1 MQHLQ
6 QAHRH
11 LLKMK
16 ITSGL
21 RSGVGAGSHA
31 TSTLAFKTAS
41 AISRKSN
48 LQPGSSVIR
57 TPFREFNR
65 GSNKKS
71 IISQS
76 TAAEAPA
83 GVPDAPPTTAP
94 PPPTNIFPDITLPL
108 LDSSNPGTFD
118 LVIAGA
124 GPAGLSV
131 AERVSN
137 AGFSVAIVDPNPLC
151 PWINNYGVWCDEFEA
166 MGLDDCYDVVWN
178 KAIVHLDSGETGMR
192 TLDRP
197 YARVDRPK
205 LKRRLLER
213 SIAAGV
219 KFHVAKVDGVEH
231 ADGKSTLLC
240 AAGVR
245 IPGSLALDATG
256 HSRRL
261 VQYDQTFD
269 PGYQGAYGIT
279 IEVESHP
286 FDVDAMLF
294 MDWRDDHLAN
304 DPEMKARNAAL
315 PTFLYA
321 MPFSPTKVFL
331 EETSL
336 VARPIVPFPE
346 LKARLDAR
354 MAHLG
359 IKIKAIED
367 EEYCA
372 IPMGGVLPQIPQ
384 RVIGVGGTAGM
395 VHPSTGYMIARVLG
409 AAPTVADSIVEQL
422 SSAADKAIDANQP
435 KAPKNEAEAAA
446 AAAAVWAAMWPV
458 QRIRQREFFDFG
470 MEVLLKL
477 DLEETRE
484 FFSAFFSLSDFH
496 WHGFL
501 SSRLSF
507 MELIAFG
514 LSLFVHSSN
523 KARLDLLQKGLPGLV
538 RMLSRLAKTL

>member
-1 MQHLQ
+1 
-6 QAHRH
+6 
-11 LLKMK
+11 
-16 ITSGL
+16 
-21 RSGVGAGSHA
+21 
-31 TSTLAFKTAS
+31 
-41 AISRKSN
+41 
-48 LQPGSSVIR
+48 
-57 TPFREFNR
+57 
-65 GSNKKS
+65 
-71 IISQS
+71 
-76 TAAEAPA
+76 
-83 GVPDAPPTTAP
+83 
-94 PPPTNIFPDITLPL
+94 
-108 LDSSNPGTFD
+108 
-118 LVIAGA
+118 
-124 GPAGLSV
+124 
-131 AERVSN
+131 
-137 AGFSVAIVDPNPLC
+137 
-151 PWINNYGVWCDEFEA
+151 
-166 MGLDDCYDVVWN
+166 MGLDDCYDVVWDS
-178 KAIVHLDSGETGMR
+178 AIVHLDAGERGMR
-192 TLDRP
+192 TLNRP

-219 KFHVAKVDGVEH
+219 KFHLAKVNGIKTM
-231 ADGKSTLLC
+231 DGKSILEC
-240 AAGVR
+240 EQGVG
-245 IPGSLALDATG
+245 ITGSLALDATG

-261 VQYDQTFD
+261 VEYDQPFD

-279 IEVESHP
+279 VEVESHP
-286 FDVDAMLF
+286 FDVDKMLF

-359 IKIKAIED
+359 IKVKAIEE

-372 IPMGGVLPQIPQ
+372 IPMGGVLPKIPQ

-409 AAPTVADSIVEQL
+409 AVPTVADAIVEQL
-422 SSAADKAIDANQP
+422 SSTADKAVNAGGKKGP
-435 KAPKNEAEAAA
+435 RTEAEADL

-507 MELIAFG
+507 LELIGFG

-523 KARLDLLQKGLPGLV
+523 EARIDLLQKGLPGLV